1 MIPVEQVA
9 VLGSG
14 VLGGQIAW
22 HSAFKG
28 KQVAVYD
35 ISAEALDRCR
45 AAQAQYAAI
54 YLTPEVGAS
63 EADVEATRQ
72 RLRFTTD
79 LAQAVAGADLVIE
92 AVPEIP
98 EVKNSLYQ
106 QMAPLLPAHTVIA
119 TNSSTLLPS
128 DFAAATGRPDRFCA
142 LHYAN
147 YIWSANLVE
156 IMPHAATA
164 RATLETV
171 TRFAIETGMV
181 PIPVGTEHNG
191 YVLNTW
197 FPALLGAAQ
206 TLVTNGI
213 ATPEDVDRTFLIAN
227 RGARMGPFG
236 MMDVVGM
243 KTCYDVS
250 MYWGTLE
257 NDPQRLAN
265 AAYVKTQLL
274 DKGRTGL
281 LAGKGY
287 YDYPNPA
294 YEAPDFLAVP
304 PMSQLSDIVD
314 RCTFKAK
321 D

>member
-1 MIPVEQVA
+1 MTQVNHLT

-28 KQVAVYD
+28 KTAVVYD
-35 ISAEALDRCR
+35 ISEDALELCR

-54 YLTPEVGAS
+54 YLTEEVGAS
-63 EADVEATRQ
+63 EADVASTWQ

-79 LAQAVAGADLVIE
+79 LASAVANADLVIE

-98 EVKNSLYQ
+98 DVKNSVYR

-128 DFAAATGRPDRFCA
+128 DFAAATGRPDKFCA

-147 YIWSANLVE
+147 HIWAANLVE

-197 FPALLGAAQ
+197 FPALLHAAQ

-213 ATPEDVDRTFLIAN
+213 ATPEDLDRTFLIAN
-227 RGARMGPFG
+227 RGVRMGPFG

-250 MYWGTLE
+250 MYWGQRAG
-257 NDPQRLAN
+257 DAQRLAN
-265 AAYVKTQLL
+265 AEYVKTHLL

-287 YDYPNPA
+287 YDYPKPA
-294 YEAPDFLAVP
+294 YEEPDFLAVP
-304 PMSQLSDIVD
+304 PLASVSDIVD
-314 RCTFKAK
+314 RCAPKA
-321 D
+321 

>member
-1 MIPVEQVA
+1 MSQVNHLT

-22 HSAFKG
+22 HSAYKG
-28 KQVAVYD
+28 KHVVVYD
-35 ISAEALDRCR
+35 ISEDALVRCR
-45 AAQAQYAAI
+45 AAQDQYAAL
-54 YLTPEVGAS
+54 YLTEEVGAS
-63 EADVEATRQ
+63 DADLAATRQ
-72 RLRFTTD
+72 RLTFTTD
-79 LAQAVAGADLVIE
+79 LGLAVAQADLVIE

-98 EVKNSLYQ
+98 DVKNSVYQ

-128 DFAAATGRPDRFCA
+128 DFAAATGRPGKYCA

-147 YIWSANLVE
+147 HIWAANLVE
-156 IMPHAATA
+156 IMPHAGTE

-181 PIPVGTEHNG
+181 PIPIGTEHNG

-197 FPALLGAAQ
+197 LPALLGAAQ

-227 RGARMGPFG
+227 PGARVGPFG
-236 MMDVVGM
+236 MMDVIGM

-250 MYWGTLE
+250 MYWG
-257 NDPQRLAN
+257 QREGDAQKLAN
-265 AAYVKTQLL
+265 AAYVKTHLL

-281 LAGKGY
+281 LSGKGY

-294 YEAPDFLAVP
+294 YETSDFLAVP
-304 PMSQLSDIVD
+304 SLDSLSRIVD
-314 RCTFKAK
+314 RCTPKA
-321 D
+321 

>member
-1 MIPVEQVA
+1 MSTVNHVA

-28 KQVAVYD
+28 KHVAVYD
-35 ISAEALDRCR
+35 ISDEALARCR
-45 AAQAQYAAI
+45 AAQEQYAAI

-63 EADVEATRQ
+63 EAEVEATRQ
-72 RLRFTTD
+72 RLTFTTD
-79 LAQAVAGADLVIE
+79 LAQAVGNADLVIE

-98 EVKNSLYQ
+98 EVKTSVYQ
-106 QMAPLLPAHTVIA
+106 QMAPLLPTHTVIA
-119 TNSSTLLPS
+119 TNSSTFLPS

-171 TRFAIETGMV
+171 TRFGIETGMV

-250 MYWGTLE
+250 MYWGTRE

-265 AAYVKTQLL
+265 AAYVKTHLL
-274 DKGRTGL
+274 DRGRTGL

-294 YEAPDFLAVP
+294 YAAADFLAVP
-304 PMSQLSDIVD
+304 PLSELSAIID
-314 RCTFKAK
+314 RCTPKA
-321 D
+321 

>member
-1 MIPVEQVA
+1 MSHVNHLT

-22 HSAFKG
+22 HSAYKG
-28 KQVAVYD
+28 KSTVVYD
-35 ISAEALDRCR
+35 ISEEALERCR
-45 AAQAQYAAI
+45 AAHARYAAL
-54 YLTPEVGAS
+54 YLTDEVGAS
-63 EADVEATRQ
+63 DADIASTRQ
-72 RLRFTTD
+72 RLTFTTD
-79 LAQAVAGADLVIE
+79 LASAVARADLVIE

-98 EVKNSLYQ
+98 EVKTSVYQ

-119 TNSSTLLPS
+119 TNSSTFLPR
-128 DFAAATGRPDRFCA
+128 DFAAATGRPEKFCA

-147 YIWSANLVE
+147 HIWSGNLVE
-156 IMPHAATA
+156 IMPHAAPT
-164 RATLETV
+164 RATLEDV

-181 PIPVGTEHNG
+181 PIPVGTENNG

-197 FPALLGAAQ
+197 LSALITAAQ

-213 ATPEDVDRTFLIAN
+213 ATPEDVDRTFLITN
-227 RGARMGPFG
+227 RGARVGPMGI
-236 MMDVVGM
+236 MDVIGM

-250 MYWGTLE
+250 TYWGHLL

-265 AAYVKTQLL
+265 AEYVKTHLL
-274 DKGRTGL
+274 DKGRAGQ

-294 YEAPDFLAVP
+294 YEAADFLSVP
-304 PMSQLSDIVD
+304 PLSRLPEIVD
-314 RCTFKAK
+314 RCIPKA
-321 D
+321 

>member
-1 MIPVEQVA
+1 MTTNVNHVA
-9 VLGSG
+9 VLGAG

-22 HSAFKG
+22 HSAYKG
-28 KQVAVYD
+28 KTVTVYD
-35 ISAEALDRCR
+35 ISDAALEGCR
-45 AAQAQYAAI
+45 AAQAQYAAL
-54 YLTPEVGAS
+54 YLTEEVGAT
-63 EADVEATRQ
+63 EAEVAATRQ
-72 RLRFTTD
+72 RLAFSTD
-79 LAQAVAGADLVIE
+79 LAQAVAQADLVIE

-98 EVKNSLYQ
+98 EVKASVYQ
-106 QMAPLLPAHTVIA
+106 QLAPLLPAHTVIA
-119 TNSSTLLPS
+119 TNSSTFLPS
-128 DFAAATGRPDRFCA
+128 TFAAATGRPDKFCA

-156 IMPHAATA
+156 IMPHAGTA
-164 RATLETV
+164 RSTLETV

-181 PIPVGTEHNG
+181 PIPIATEHNG

-213 ATPEDVDRTFLIAN
+213 ATPQDVDRTFLIAN

-250 MYWGTLE
+250 HYWGHQ
-257 NDPQRLAN
+257 NGDAQQLAN
-265 AAYVKTQLL
+265 AEYVKTRLL
-274 DKGRTGL
+274 DQGRTGL

-287 YDYPNPA
+287 YDYPDPA
-294 YEAPDFLAVP
+294 YQAADFLAVP
-304 PMSQLSDIVD
+304 SMDKLDEIVE
-314 RCTFKAK
+314 RCLPKG
-321 D
+321 